1 MDGVNLI
8 KQAFS
13 TNAVKTSASNSKLMN
28 TNSSFTDF
36 MGKTSVQTTADTKNN
51 TAQTSGNGYEQY
63 KYTEKNIQAS
73 DKTPDQ
79 IKMDDVAQSVDDMK
93 DELISTVAEDLNV
106 SEDDL
111 LTAMENLGLVW
122 TDLLNQQNLAD
133 VAVELNISAEP
144 TELLLN
150 SDFQNA
156 LMDVN
161 QLVTDAAAEL
171 GMDADQFTDI
181 VAQMTQVEPEDAAM
195 FGNIIDNALGNVQQK
210 PEEDNAVN
218 FVSDAESDAVSEAEP
233 DQTSEPVKLTVDDTA
248 GYNQQETETSEEF
261 SNSDSNDD
269 RTGRESLG
277 AERNTGEVLVA
288 QDSGINVLADLDVD
302 TVNPEPEAYV
312 STDTAELINQVVDNI
327 KLNVSQETTSIEM
340 QLNPENL
347 GKVYVHLSSKEGTVN
362 AQFTATNEVVREA
375 LEAQVAALKENLNQ
389 AGVKVDAVEV
399 TVSSHEF
406 ERNLEQD
413 QSREEQEGEYQE
425 AAAKQRRR
433 NINMSSLDELEGL
446 MTEEESLV
454 AQMMRDNGNSVD
466 MTV

>member
-13 TNAVKTSASNSKLMN
+13 MNTAKTSGNTAKLGDN
-28 TNSSFTDF
+28 SFTDF
-36 MGKTSVQTTADTKNN
+36 MGKTSVQTKTDVKTDTDAAK
-51 TAQTSGNGYEQY
+51 TSGNEYSQY
-63 KYTEKNIQAS
+63 KYTDKNIQAS

-79 IKMDDVAQSVDDMK
+79 MKMDDVSKSTGDMK

-111 LTAMENLGLVW
+111 ITAMENLGMVW

-133 VAVELNISAEP
+133 VAIELNVSADS

-161 QLVTDAAAEL
+161 QILTDAAVKL
-171 GMDADQFTDI
+171 GMDVNEFTDI
-181 VAQMTQVEPEDAAM
+181 VAQMTLVEPDEAAALNELAGEALNSTVQTAEEAETADNGTVKADVVTKADAGQTKDNTYVVNENAVKSVDDDMDAAGSSQD
-195 FGNIIDNALGNVQQK
+195 FTG
-210 PEEDNAVN
+210 
-218 FVSDAESDAVSEAEP
+218 
-233 DQTSEPVKLTVDDTA
+233 
-248 GYNQQETETSEEF
+248 
-261 SNSDSNDD
+261 NSDSDGKQADTEGNN
-269 RTGRESLG
+269 GILF
-277 AERNTGEVLVA
+277 A
-288 QDSGINVLADLDVD
+288 QDTAANVMAELNADDVNAD
-302 TVNPEPEAYV
+302 YRPYM
-312 STDTAELINQVVDNI
+312 STDTTELINQIVDNI
-327 KLNVSQETTSIEM
+327 RLNVSQDTTSIEM

-347 GKVYVHLSSKEGTVN
+347 GRVYVHLSAKEGTVN
-362 AQFTATNEVVREA
+362 AQFTATNEVVKEA
-375 LEAQVAALKENLNQ
+375 LEAQIVTLKENLNQ
-389 AGVKVDAVEV
+389 AGVKVDAVEI
-399 TVSSHEF
+399 TVSSHGF

-433 NINMSSLDELEGL
+433 NINMSSLDELTGV

>member
-13 TNAVKTSASNSKLMN
+13 MNTVKTSGNTTKLGDN
-28 TNSSFTDF
+28 SFTDF
-36 MGKTSVQTTADTKNN
+36 MGKTSVQTKTDAKTDTDTAK
-51 TAQTSGNGYEQY
+51 TSGNEYSQY
-63 KYTEKNIQAS
+63 KYTDKNIQAS

-79 IKMDDVAQSVDDMK
+79 MKMDNVSKSTGDMK

-111 LTAMENLGLVW
+111 ITVMENLGMVW

-133 VAVELNISAEP
+133 VAIELNVSADS

-161 QLVTDAAAEL
+161 QILTDAAVKL
-171 GMDADQFTDI
+171 GMDVNEFTDI
-181 VAQMTQVEPEDAAM
+181 VAQMTLVEPDEAAALNKVAGEALNSTVQTTEEAETADNNAVKADVVTEADAGQTKDNAYVVNENAVKSVDDDMDAAGSSQD
-195 FGNIIDNALGNVQQK
+195 FTG
-210 PEEDNAVN
+210 
-218 FVSDAESDAVSEAEP
+218 
-233 DQTSEPVKLTVDDTA
+233 
-248 GYNQQETETSEEF
+248 
-261 SNSDSNDD
+261 NSDSDGKQAD
-269 RTGRESLG
+269 
-277 AERNTGEVLVA
+277 AEGNNGILFA
-288 QDSGINVLADLDVD
+288 QDTDANVMAELNADDVNAD
-302 TVNPEPEAYV
+302 YRPYM
-312 STDTAELINQVVDNI
+312 STDTTELINQIVDNI
-327 KLNVSQETTSIEM
+327 RLNVSQDTTSIEM

-347 GKVYVHLSSKEGTVN
+347 GRVYVHLSAKEGTVN
-362 AQFTATNEVVREA
+362 AQFTATNEVVKEA
-375 LEAQVAALKENLNQ
+375 LEAQIVTLKENLNQ
-389 AGVKVDAVEV
+389 AGVKVDAVEI
-399 TVSSHEF
+399 TVSSHGF

-433 NINMSSLDELEGL
+433 NINMSSMDELAGV

>member
-13 TNAVKTSASNSKLMN
+13 MNTAKTSGNTAKLGDN
-28 TNSSFTDF
+28 SFTDF
-36 MGKTSVQTTADTKNN
+36 MGKTSVQTKADVKTDTDAAK
-51 TAQTSGNGYEQY
+51 TSGNEYSQY
-63 KYTEKNIQAS
+63 KYTDKNIQAS

-79 IKMDDVAQSVDDMK
+79 MKMDDVSKSTGDMK

-111 LTAMENLGLVW
+111 ITAMENLGMVW

-133 VAVELNISAEP
+133 VAIELNVSVDS

-161 QLVTDAAAEL
+161 QILTDAAVKL
-171 GMDADQFTDI
+171 GMDVNEFTDI
-181 VAQMTQVEPEDAAM
+181 VAQMTLVEPDEAAALNELAGEALNSTVQTTEEAETADNGTVKADVVTKADAGQTKDNAYVVNENAVKSVDDDMDAAGSSQD
-195 FGNIIDNALGNVQQK
+195 FTG
-210 PEEDNAVN
+210 
-218 FVSDAESDAVSEAEP
+218 
-233 DQTSEPVKLTVDDTA
+233 
-248 GYNQQETETSEEF
+248 
-261 SNSDSNDD
+261 NSDSDGKQAD
-269 RTGRESLG
+269 
-277 AERNTGEVLVA
+277 AEGNNGILFA
-288 QDSGINVLADLDVD
+288 QDTAANVMAELNADDVNAD
-302 TVNPEPEAYV
+302 YRPYM
-312 STDTAELINQVVDNI
+312 STDTTELINQIVDNI
-327 KLNVSQETTSIEM
+327 RLNVSQDTTSIEM

-347 GKVYVHLSSKEGTVN
+347 GRVYVHLSAKEGTVN
-362 AQFTATNEVVREA
+362 AQFTATNEVVKEA
-375 LEAQVAALKENLNQ
+375 LEAQIVTLKENLNQ
-389 AGVKVDAVEV
+389 AGVKVDAVEI

-406 ERNLEQD
+406 ERNLEQG

-433 NINMSSLDELEGL
+433 NINMSSMDELAGV

>member
-13 TNAVKTSASNSKLMN
+13 MNTAKTSGNTAKLGDN
-28 TNSSFTDF
+28 SFTDF
-36 MGKTSVQTTADTKNN
+36 MGKTSVQTKADVKTDTDAAK
-51 TAQTSGNGYEQY
+51 TSGNEYSQY
-63 KYTEKNIQAS
+63 KYTDKNIQAS

-79 IKMDDVAQSVDDMK
+79 MKMDDVSKSTGDMK

-111 LTAMENLGLVW
+111 ITAMENLGMVW

-133 VAVELNISAEP
+133 VAIELNVSADS

-161 QLVTDAAAEL
+161 QILTDAAVKL
-171 GMDADQFTDI
+171 GMDVNEFTDI
-181 VAQMTQVEPEDAAM
+181 VAQMTLVEPDEAVTLNELAGEALNSTVQTTEEAETADNGTVKADVVTKADAGQTKDNDYVVNENAVKSVDDDMDAAGSSQD
-195 FGNIIDNALGNVQQK
+195 FTG
-210 PEEDNAVN
+210 
-218 FVSDAESDAVSEAEP
+218 
-233 DQTSEPVKLTVDDTA
+233 
-248 GYNQQETETSEEF
+248 
-261 SNSDSNDD
+261 NSDSDGKQAD
-269 RTGRESLG
+269 
-277 AERNTGEVLVA
+277 AEGNNGILFA
-288 QDSGINVLADLDVD
+288 QDTDANVMAELNADDVNAD
-302 TVNPEPEAYV
+302 YRPYM
-312 STDTAELINQVVDNI
+312 STDTTELINQIVDNI
-327 KLNVSQETTSIEM
+327 RLNVSQDTTSIEM

-347 GKVYVHLSSKEGTVN
+347 GRVYVHLSAKEGTVN
-362 AQFTATNEVVREA
+362 AQFTATNEVVKEA
-375 LEAQVAALKENLNQ
+375 LEAQIITLKENLNQ
-389 AGVKVDAVEV
+389 AGVKVDAVEI

-433 NINMSSLDELEGL
+433 NINMSSMDELAGV

>member
-13 TNAVKTSASNSKLMN
+13 MNTAKTSGNTAKLGDN
-28 TNSSFTDF
+28 SFTDF
-36 MGKTSVQTTADTKNN
+36 MGKTSVQTKTDTKTDTD
-51 TAQTSGNGYEQY
+51 TAKTSGNEYSQY
-63 KYTEKNIQAS
+63 KYTDKNIQAS

-79 IKMDDVAQSVDDMK
+79 MKMDDVSKSADDMK

-111 LTAMENLGLVW
+111 ITAMENLGMVW

-133 VAVELNISAEP
+133 VAIELNVSADS

-161 QLVTDAAAEL
+161 QILTDAAVNL
-171 GMDADQFTDI
+171 GMDVNEFTDI
-181 VAQMTQVEPEDAAM
+181 VAQMTLVEPDEAAALNEVAGKALNSTVQTAEEAETADNGTVKADVVTKADAGQTKDNTYVVNENAVKSVDDDMDAAGSSQD
-195 FGNIIDNALGNVQQK
+195 FTG
-210 PEEDNAVN
+210 
-218 FVSDAESDAVSEAEP
+218 
-233 DQTSEPVKLTVDDTA
+233 
-248 GYNQQETETSEEF
+248 
-261 SNSDSNDD
+261 NSDSDGKQADTEGNN
-269 RTGRESLG
+269 GILF
-277 AERNTGEVLVA
+277 A
-288 QDSGINVLADLDVD
+288 QDTAANVMAELNADDVNAD
-302 TVNPEPEAYV
+302 YRSYM
-312 STDTAELINQVVDNI
+312 STDTTELINQIVDNI
-327 KLNVSQETTSIEM
+327 RLNVSQDTTSIEM

-347 GKVYVHLSSKEGTVN
+347 GRVYVHLSAKEGTVN
-362 AQFTATNEVVREA
+362 AQFTATNEVVKEA
-375 LEAQVAALKENLNQ
+375 LEAQIVTLKENLNQ
-389 AGVKVDAVEV
+389 AGVKVDAVEI

-433 NINMSSLDELEGL
+433 NINMSSLDELTGV

>member
-13 TNAVKTSASNSKLMN
+13 MNTVKTSGNTTKLGDN
-28 TNSSFTDF
+28 SFTDF
-36 MGKTSVQTTADTKNN
+36 MGKTSVQTKTDAKTDTDTAK
-51 TAQTSGNGYEQY
+51 TSGNEYSQY
-63 KYTEKNIQAS
+63 KYTDKNIQAS

-79 IKMDDVAQSVDDMK
+79 MKMDNVSKSTGDMK

-111 LTAMENLGLVW
+111 ITVMENLGMVW

-133 VAVELNISAEP
+133 VAIELNVSADS

-161 QLVTDAAAEL
+161 QILTDAAVNL
-171 GMDADQFTDI
+171 GMDVNEFTDI
-181 VAQMTQVEPEDAAM
+181 VAQMTLVEPDEAAALNKVAGEALNSTVQTTEEAETADNNAVKADVVTKADAGQTKDNAYVVNENAVKSVDDDMDAAGSSQD
-195 FGNIIDNALGNVQQK
+195 FTG
-210 PEEDNAVN
+210 
-218 FVSDAESDAVSEAEP
+218 
-233 DQTSEPVKLTVDDTA
+233 
-248 GYNQQETETSEEF
+248 
-261 SNSDSNDD
+261 NSDSDGKQAD
-269 RTGRESLG
+269 
-277 AERNTGEVLVA
+277 AEGNNGILFA
-288 QDSGINVLADLDVD
+288 QDTDANVMAELNADDVNAD
-302 TVNPEPEAYV
+302 YRPYM
-312 STDTAELINQVVDNI
+312 STDTTELINQIVDNI
-327 KLNVSQETTSIEM
+327 RLNVSQDTTSIEM

-347 GKVYVHLSSKEGTVN
+347 GRVYVHLSAKEGTVN
-362 AQFTATNEVVREA
+362 AQFTATNEVVKEA
-375 LEAQVAALKENLNQ
+375 LEAQIVTLKENLNQ
-389 AGVKVDAVEV
+389 AGVKVDAVEI
-399 TVSSHEF
+399 TVSSHGF

-433 NINMSSLDELEGL
+433 NINMSSMDELAGV

>member
-13 TNAVKTSASNSKLMN
+13 MNAAKTSGNTAKLGDN
-28 TNSSFTDF
+28 SFTDF
-36 MGKTSVQTTADTKNN
+36 MGKTSVQTKADVKTDTDTAK
-51 TAQTSGNGYEQY
+51 TSGNEYSQY
-63 KYTEKNIQAS
+63 KYTDKNIQAS

-79 IKMDDVAQSVDDMK
+79 MKMDDVSKSTGDMK

-111 LTAMENLGLVW
+111 ITAMENLGMVW

-133 VAVELNISAEP
+133 VAIELNVSADS

-161 QLVTDAAAEL
+161 QILTDAAVKL
-171 GMDADQFTDI
+171 GMDVNEFTDI
-181 VAQMTQVEPEDAAM
+181 VAQMTLVEPDEAAALNELAGEALNSTVQTTEEAETADNGTVKADVVTKADAGQTKDNAYVVNENAVKSVDDDMDAAGSSQD
-195 FGNIIDNALGNVQQK
+195 FTG
-210 PEEDNAVN
+210 
-218 FVSDAESDAVSEAEP
+218 
-233 DQTSEPVKLTVDDTA
+233 
-248 GYNQQETETSEEF
+248 
-261 SNSDSNDD
+261 NSDSDGKQADTEGNN
-269 RTGRESLG
+269 GILF
-277 AERNTGEVLVA
+277 A
-288 QDSGINVLADLDVD
+288 QDTAANVMAELNADDVNAD
-302 TVNPEPEAYV
+302 YRPYM
-312 STDTAELINQVVDNI
+312 STDTTELINQIVDNI
-327 KLNVSQETTSIEM
+327 RLNVSQDTTSIEM

-347 GKVYVHLSSKEGTVN
+347 GRVYVHLSAKEGTVN
-362 AQFTATNEVVREA
+362 AQFTATNEVVKEA
-375 LEAQVAALKENLNQ
+375 LEAQIVTLKENLNQ
-389 AGVKVDAVEV
+389 AGVKVDAVEI

-433 NINMSSLDELEGL
+433 NINMSSLDELTGV

>member
-13 TNAVKTSASNSKLMN
+13 MNTAKTSGNTAKLGGN
-28 TNSSFTDF
+28 SFTDF
-36 MGKTSVQTTADTKNN
+36 MGKTSVQTKTDVKTDTDAAK
-51 TAQTSGNGYEQY
+51 TSGNKYSQY
-63 KYTEKNIQAS
+63 KYTDKNIQAS

-79 IKMDDVAQSVDDMK
+79 MKMDDVSKSTGDMK

-111 LTAMENLGLVW
+111 ITAMENLGMVW

-133 VAVELNISAEP
+133 VAIELNVSADS

-161 QLVTDAAAEL
+161 QILTDAAVNL
-171 GMDADQFTDI
+171 GMDVNEFTDI
-181 VAQMTQVEPEDAAM
+181 VAQMTLVEPDEAAALNEVAGEALNSTVQTTEEAETADNGTVKADVVTKADAGQTKDNAYVVNENAVKSVDDDMDAAGSSQD
-195 FGNIIDNALGNVQQK
+195 FIG
-210 PEEDNAVN
+210 
-218 FVSDAESDAVSEAEP
+218 
-233 DQTSEPVKLTVDDTA
+233 
-248 GYNQQETETSEEF
+248 
-261 SNSDSNDD
+261 NSDSDGKQADAEGNNGILFTQDTDANVMAELNADD
-269 RTGRESLG
+269 V
-277 AERNTGEVLVA
+277 N
-288 QDSGINVLADLDVD
+288 ADYR
-302 TVNPEPEAYV
+302 PYM
-312 STDTAELINQVVDNI
+312 STDTTELINQIVDNI
-327 KLNVSQETTSIEM
+327 RLNVSQDTTSIEM

-347 GKVYVHLSSKEGTVN
+347 GRVYVHLSAKEGTVN
-362 AQFTATNEVVREA
+362 AQFTATNEVVKEA
-375 LEAQVAALKENLNQ
+375 LEAQIVTLKENLNQ
-389 AGVKVDAVEV
+389 AGVKVDAVEI

-433 NINMSSLDELEGL
+433 NINMSSMDELAGV

>member
-13 TNAVKTSASNSKLMN
+13 MNTAKTSGNTAKLGGN
-28 TNSSFTDF
+28 SFTDF
-36 MGKTSVQTTADTKNN
+36 MGKTSVQTKTDAKTDTDTAK
-51 TAQTSGNGYEQY
+51 TSGNEYSQY
-63 KYTEKNIQAS
+63 KYTDKNIQAS

-79 IKMDDVAQSVDDMK
+79 MKMDDVSKSTGDMK

-111 LTAMENLGLVW
+111 ITAMENLGMVW

-133 VAVELNISAEP
+133 VAIELNVSADS

-161 QLVTDAAAEL
+161 QILTDAAVKL
-171 GMDADQFTDI
+171 GMDVNEFTDI
-181 VAQMTQVEPEDAAM
+181 VAQMTLVEPDEAAALNEVAGEALNSTVQTAEEAETADNNAVKADVVTKADAGQTKDNAYVVNENAVKSVDDDMDAAGSSQD
-195 FGNIIDNALGNVQQK
+195 FTG
-210 PEEDNAVN
+210 
-218 FVSDAESDAVSEAEP
+218 
-233 DQTSEPVKLTVDDTA
+233 
-248 GYNQQETETSEEF
+248 
-261 SNSDSNDD
+261 NSDSDGKQAD
-269 RTGRESLG
+269 
-277 AERNTGEVLVA
+277 AEGNNGILFA
-288 QDSGINVLADLDVD
+288 QDTAANVMAELNADDVNAD
-302 TVNPEPEAYV
+302 YRPYM
-312 STDTAELINQVVDNI
+312 STDTTELINQIVDNI
-327 KLNVSQETTSIEM
+327 RLNVSQDTTSIEM

-347 GKVYVHLSSKEGTVN
+347 GRVYVHLSAKEGTVN
-362 AQFTATNEVVREA
+362 AQFTATNEVVKEA
-375 LEAQVAALKENLNQ
+375 LEAQIVTLKENLNQ
-389 AGVKVDAVEV
+389 AGVKVDAVEI

-433 NINMSSLDELEGL
+433 NINMSSMDELAGV

>member
-13 TNAVKTSASNSKLMN
+13 MNTVKTSGNTAKLGDN
-28 TNSSFTDF
+28 SFTDF
-36 MGKTSVQTTADTKNN
+36 MGKTSVQTKTDAKTDTDTAK
-51 TAQTSGNGYEQY
+51 TSGNEYSQY
-63 KYTEKNIQAS
+63 KYTDKNIQAS

-79 IKMDDVAQSVDDMK
+79 MKMDDVSKSTGDMK

-111 LTAMENLGLVW
+111 ITAMENLGMVW

-133 VAVELNISAEP
+133 VAIELNVSADS

-161 QLVTDAAAEL
+161 QILTDAAVKL
-171 GMDADQFTDI
+171 GMDVNEFTDI
-181 VAQMTQVEPEDAAM
+181 VAQMTLVEPDEAAALNEVAGEALNSTVQTAEEAETADNGTVKADVVTKADAGQTKDNTYVVNENAVKSVDDDMDAAGSSQD
-195 FGNIIDNALGNVQQK
+195 FTG
-210 PEEDNAVN
+210 
-218 FVSDAESDAVSEAEP
+218 
-233 DQTSEPVKLTVDDTA
+233 
-248 GYNQQETETSEEF
+248 
-261 SNSDSNDD
+261 NSDSDGKQADTEGNN
-269 RTGRESLG
+269 GILF
-277 AERNTGEVLVA
+277 A
-288 QDSGINVLADLDVD
+288 QDTAANVMAELNADDVNAD
-302 TVNPEPEAYV
+302 FRPYM
-312 STDTAELINQVVDNI
+312 STDTTELINQIVDNI
-327 KLNVSQETTSIEM
+327 RLNVSQDTTSIEM

-347 GKVYVHLSSKEGTVN
+347 GRVYVHLSAKEGTVN
-362 AQFTATNEVVREA
+362 AQLTATNEVVKEA
-375 LEAQVAALKENLNQ
+375 LEAQIVTLKENLNQ
-389 AGVKVDAVEV
+389 AGVKVDAVEI
-399 TVSSHEF
+399 TVSSHGF

-433 NINMSSLDELEGL
+433 NINMSSMDELAGV

>member
-13 TNAVKTSASNSKLMN
+13 MNTAKTSGNTAKLGDN
-28 TNSSFTDF
+28 SFTDF
-36 MGKTSVQTTADTKNN
+36 MGKTSVQTKTDVNTYTDTAK
-51 TAQTSGNGYEQY
+51 TSGNEYSQY
-63 KYTEKNIQAS
+63 KYTDKNIQAS

-79 IKMDDVAQSVDDMK
+79 MKMDDVSKSTGDMK

-106 SEDDL
+106 SEEDL
-111 LTAMENLGLVW
+111 IAAMENLGMVW

-133 VAVELNISAEP
+133 VAIELNVSADS

-161 QLVTDAAAEL
+161 QILTDAAVNL
-171 GMDADQFTDI
+171 GMDVNEFTDI
-181 VAQMTQVEPEDAAM
+181 VAQMTLVEPDEAAALNEVAGEALNSTVQTTEEAETADNNAAVKADVVAEADAGQTKDNAYVVNENAVKSVDDDMDAAGSLQD
-195 FGNIIDNALGNVQQK
+195 F
-210 PEEDNAVN
+210 
-218 FVSDAESDAVSEAEP
+218 
-233 DQTSEPVKLTVDDTA
+233 TR
-248 GYNQQETETSEEF
+248 
-261 SNSDSNDD
+261 NSDSDGKQADTEGNN
-269 RTGRESLG
+269 GILF
-277 AERNTGEVLVA
+277 A
-288 QDSGINVLADLDVD
+288 QDTDANVMAELNADDVNAD
-302 TVNPEPEAYV
+302 YRPYT
-312 STDTAELINQVVDNI
+312 STDTTELINQIVDNI
-327 KLNVSQETTSIEM
+327 RLNVSQDTTSIEM

-347 GKVYVHLSSKEGTVN
+347 GRVYVHLSAKEGTVN
-362 AQFTATNEVVREA
+362 AQFTATNEVVKEA
-375 LEAQVAALKENLNQ
+375 LEAQIVTLKENLNQ
-389 AGVKVDAVEV
+389 AGVKVDAVEI
-399 TVSSHEF
+399 TVSSHGF

-413 QSREEQEGEYQE
+413 QSREEQDGEYQE

-433 NINMSSLDELEGL
+433 NINMSSMDELAGV

>member
-13 TNAVKTSASNSKLMN
+13 MNTAKTSGNTAKLGDN
-28 TNSSFTDF
+28 SFTDF
-36 MGKTSVQTTADTKNN
+36 MGKTSVQTKTDAKTDTDAAK
-51 TAQTSGNGYEQY
+51 TSGNEYSQY
-63 KYTEKNIQAS
+63 KYTDKNIQAS

-79 IKMDDVAQSVDDMK
+79 MKMDDVSKSTGDMK

-106 SEDDL
+106 SEEDL
-111 LTAMENLGLVW
+111 ITAMENLGMVW

-133 VAVELNISAEP
+133 VAIELNVSADS

-161 QLVTDAAAEL
+161 QILTDAAVKL
-171 GMDADQFTDI
+171 GMDVNEFTDI
-181 VAQMTQVEPEDAAM
+181 VAQMTLVEPDEAAALNEVAGEALNSTVQTPEEAETADNGTVKADVVTKADAGQTKDNAYAVNENAIKSVDDDMDAAGSSQD
-195 FGNIIDNALGNVQQK
+195 FTGS
-210 PEEDNAVN
+210 
-218 FVSDAESDAVSEAEP
+218 SDRDGEQTDTESNNGI
-233 DQTSEPVKLTVDDTA
+233 L
-248 GYNQQETETSEEF
+248 F
-261 SNSDSNDD
+261 
-269 RTGRESLG
+269 
-277 AERNTGEVLVA
+277 A
-288 QDSGINVLADLDVD
+288 QDTDANVMAELNADDVNAD
-302 TVNPEPEAYV
+302 YRPYM
-312 STDTAELINQVVDNI
+312 STDTTELINQIVDNI
-327 KLNVSQETTSIEM
+327 RLNVSQDTTSIEM

-347 GKVYVHLSSKEGTVN
+347 GRVYVHLSAKEGTVN
-362 AQFTATNEVVREA
+362 AQFTATNEVVKEA
-375 LEAQVAALKENLNQ
+375 LEAQIVTLKENLNQ
-389 AGVKVDAVEV
+389 AGVKVDAVEI
-399 TVSSHEF
+399 TVSSHGF

-433 NINMSSLDELEGL
+433 NINMSSMDELAGV

>member
-13 TNAVKTSASNSKLMN
+13 MNTAKTSGNTAKLGDN
-28 TNSSFTDF
+28 SFTDF
-36 MGKTSVQTTADTKNN
+36 MGKTSVQTKTDAKTDTDAAK
-51 TAQTSGNGYEQY
+51 TSGNEYSQY
-63 KYTEKNIQAS
+63 KYTDKNIQAS

-79 IKMDDVAQSVDDMK
+79 MKMDDVSKSTGDMK

-111 LTAMENLGLVW
+111 ITAMENLGMVW

-133 VAVELNISAEP
+133 VAIELNVSVDS

-161 QLVTDAAAEL
+161 QILTDAAVKL
-171 GMDADQFTDI
+171 GMDVNEFTDI
-181 VAQMTQVEPEDAAM
+181 VAQMTLVEPDEAAALNKVAGEALNSTVQTTEEAGTADNGTVKADVVTKADAGQTKDNAYVVNENAVKSVDDDMDAAGSSQD
-195 FGNIIDNALGNVQQK
+195 FTG
-210 PEEDNAVN
+210 
-218 FVSDAESDAVSEAEP
+218 
-233 DQTSEPVKLTVDDTA
+233 
-248 GYNQQETETSEEF
+248 
-261 SNSDSNDD
+261 NSDSDGKQAD
-269 RTGRESLG
+269 
-277 AERNTGEVLVA
+277 AEGNNGILFA
-288 QDSGINVLADLDVD
+288 QDTAANVMAELNADDVNAD
-302 TVNPEPEAYV
+302 YRPYM
-312 STDTAELINQVVDNI
+312 STDTTELINQIVDNI
-327 KLNVSQETTSIEM
+327 RLNVSQDTTSIEM

-347 GKVYVHLSSKEGTVN
+347 GRVYVHLSAKEGTVN
-362 AQFTATNEVVREA
+362 AQFTATNEVVKEA
-375 LEAQVAALKENLNQ
+375 LEAQIVTLKENLNQ
-389 AGVKVDAVEV
+389 AGVKVDAVEI

-433 NINMSSLDELEGL
+433 NINMSSMDELAGV

>member
-13 TNAVKTSASNSKLMN
+13 MNTAKTSGNTAKLGDN
-28 TNSSFTDF
+28 SFTDF
-36 MGKTSVQTTADTKNN
+36 MGKTSVQTKTDAKTDTDAAK
-51 TAQTSGNGYEQY
+51 TSGNEYSQY
-63 KYTEKNIQAS
+63 KYTDKNIQAS

-79 IKMDDVAQSVDDMK
+79 MKMDDVSKSTGDMK

-111 LTAMENLGLVW
+111 ITAMENLGMVW

-133 VAVELNISAEP
+133 VAIELNVSADS

-161 QLVTDAAAEL
+161 QILTDAAVKL
-171 GMDADQFTDI
+171 GMDVNEFTDI
-181 VAQMTQVEPEDAAM
+181 VAQMTLVEPDEAAALNELAGEALNSTVQTAEEAETADNGTVKADVVTKADAGQTKDNTYVVNENAVKSVDDDMDAAGSSQD
-195 FGNIIDNALGNVQQK
+195 FTG
-210 PEEDNAVN
+210 
-218 FVSDAESDAVSEAEP
+218 
-233 DQTSEPVKLTVDDTA
+233 
-248 GYNQQETETSEEF
+248 
-261 SNSDSNDD
+261 NSDSDGKQADTEGNN
-269 RTGRESLG
+269 GILF
-277 AERNTGEVLVA
+277 A
-288 QDSGINVLADLDVD
+288 QDTAANVMAELNADDVNAD
-302 TVNPEPEAYV
+302 YRPYM
-312 STDTAELINQVVDNI
+312 STDTTELINQIVDNI
-327 KLNVSQETTSIEM
+327 RLNVSQDTTSIEM

-347 GKVYVHLSSKEGTVN
+347 GRVYVHLSAKEGTVN
-362 AQFTATNEVVREA
+362 AQFTATNEVVKEA
-375 LEAQVAALKENLNQ
+375 LEAQIITLKENLNQ
-389 AGVKVDAVEV
+389 AGVKVDAVEI
-399 TVSSHEF
+399 TVSSHGF

-433 NINMSSLDELEGL
+433 NINMSSLDELTGV

>member
-1 MDGVNLI
+1 MNT
-8 KQAFS
+8 A
-13 TNAVKTSASNSKLMN
+13 KTSGN
-28 TNSSFTDF
+28 TAKPGDNSFTDF
-36 MGKTSVQTTADTKNN
+36 MGKTSVQTKTDVKTDTDAAK
-51 TAQTSGNGYEQY
+51 TSGNEYSQY
-63 KYTEKNIQAS
+63 KYTDKNIQAS

-79 IKMDDVAQSVDDMK
+79 MKMDDVSKSTGDMK

-111 LTAMENLGLVW
+111 ITAMENLGMVW

-133 VAVELNISAEP
+133 VAIELNVSADS

-150 SDFQNA
+150 SDFQNV

-161 QLVTDAAAEL
+161 QILTDAAVNL
-171 GMDADQFTDI
+171 GMDVNEFTDI
-181 VAQMTQVEPEDAAM
+181 VAQMTLVEPDEAAALNEVAGEALNSTVQTTEEVETADNGTVKADVVTKTDAGQTKDNAYVVNENAVKSVDDDMDAAGSSQD
-195 FGNIIDNALGNVQQK
+195 FTG
-210 PEEDNAVN
+210 
-218 FVSDAESDAVSEAEP
+218 
-233 DQTSEPVKLTVDDTA
+233 
-248 GYNQQETETSEEF
+248 
-261 SNSDSNDD
+261 NSDSDGKQADTEGNN
-269 RTGRESLG
+269 GILF
-277 AERNTGEVLVA
+277 A
-288 QDSGINVLADLDVD
+288 QDTDANVMAELNADDVNAD
-302 TVNPEPEAYV
+302 YRPYM
-312 STDTAELINQVVDNI
+312 STDTTELINQIVDNI
-327 KLNVSQETTSIEM
+327 RLNVSQDTTSIEM

-347 GKVYVHLSSKEGTVN
+347 GRVYVHLSAKEGTVN
-362 AQFTATNEVVREA
+362 AQFTATNEVVKEA
-375 LEAQVAALKENLNQ
+375 LEAQIVTLKENLNQ
-389 AGVKVDAVEV
+389 AGVKVDAVEI

-433 NINMSSLDELEGL
+433 NINMSSMDELAGV

>member
-13 TNAVKTSASNSKLMN
+13 MNTAKTSGNTAKLGDN
-28 TNSSFTDF
+28 SFTDF
-36 MGKTSVQTTADTKNN
+36 MGKTSVQTKTDVNTYTDTAK
-51 TAQTSGNGYEQY
+51 TSGNEYSQY
-63 KYTEKNIQAS
+63 KYTDKNIQAS

-79 IKMDDVAQSVDDMK
+79 MKMDDVSQSTGDMK

-106 SEDDL
+106 SEEDL
-111 LTAMENLGLVW
+111 IAAMENLGMVW

-133 VAVELNISAEP
+133 VAIELNVSVGS

-161 QLVTDAAAEL
+161 QILTDAAVKL
-171 GMDADQFTDI
+171 GMDVNEFTDI
-181 VAQMTQVEPEDAAM
+181 VAQMTLVEPDEAAALNELAGEALNSTVQTTEEAETADNNAAVKADVVTEADAGQTKDNAYVVNENAVKSVDDDMDAAGSSQD
-195 FGNIIDNALGNVQQK
+195 FTG
-210 PEEDNAVN
+210 
-218 FVSDAESDAVSEAEP
+218 
-233 DQTSEPVKLTVDDTA
+233 
-248 GYNQQETETSEEF
+248 
-261 SNSDSNDD
+261 NSDSDGKQTDTEGNN
-269 RTGRESLG
+269 GILF
-277 AERNTGEVLVA
+277 A
-288 QDSGINVLADLDVD
+288 QDTDANVMAELNADDVNAD
-302 TVNPEPEAYV
+302 YRPYM
-312 STDTAELINQVVDNI
+312 STDTTELINQIVDNI
-327 KLNVSQETTSIEM
+327 RLNVSQDTTSIEM

-347 GKVYVHLSSKEGTVN
+347 GRVYVHLSAKEGTVN
-362 AQFTATNEVVREA
+362 AQFTATNEVVKEA
-375 LEAQVAALKENLNQ
+375 LEAQIVTLKENLNQ
-389 AGVKVDAVEV
+389 AGVKVDAVEI
-399 TVSSHEF
+399 TVSSHGF

-433 NINMSSLDELEGL
+433 NINMSSMDELAGV

>member
-13 TNAVKTSASNSKLMN
+13 MNTAKTSGNTAKLGDN
-28 TNSSFTDF
+28 SFTDF
-36 MGKTSVQTTADTKNN
+36 MGKTSVQTKTDVKTDTDTAK
-51 TAQTSGNGYEQY
+51 TSGNEYSQY
-63 KYTEKNIQAS
+63 KYTDKSIQAS

-79 IKMDDVAQSVDDMK
+79 MKMDDVSKSTGDMK
-93 DELISTVAEDLNV
+93 DELISAVAEDLNV
-106 SEDDL
+106 SEEDL
-111 LTAMENLGLVW
+111 IEAMENLGMVW

-133 VAVELNISAEP
+133 VAIELNVSADS

-161 QLVTDAAAEL
+161 QILTDAAVNL
-171 GMDADQFTDI
+171 GMDVNEFTDI
-181 VAQMTQVEPEDAAM
+181 VAQMTLVEPDEAAALNEVAGEALNSTVQTTEEAETAGNNVVKADVVTEADAGQTKDNAYVVNENTVKSVDDDMDAAGSSQD
-195 FGNIIDNALGNVQQK
+195 F
-210 PEEDNAVN
+210 
-218 FVSDAESDAVSEAEP
+218 
-233 DQTSEPVKLTVDDTA
+233 TR
-248 GYNQQETETSEEF
+248 
-261 SNSDSNDD
+261 NSDSDGKQADTEGNN
-269 RTGRESLG
+269 GILF
-277 AERNTGEVLVA
+277 A
-288 QDSGINVLADLDVD
+288 QDTDANVMAELNADDVNAD
-302 TVNPEPEAYV
+302 YRPYI
-312 STDTAELINQVVDNI
+312 STDTTELINQIVDNI
-327 KLNVSQETTSIEM
+327 RLNVSQDTTSIEM

-347 GKVYVHLSSKEGTVN
+347 GRVYAHLSSKEGTVN
-362 AQFTATNEVVREA
+362 AQFTATNEVVKEA
-375 LEAQVAALKENLNQ
+375 LEAQIITLKENLNQ
-389 AGVKVDAVEV
+389 AGVKVDAVEI
-399 TVSSHEF
+399 TVSSHGF

-433 NINMSSLDELEGL
+433 NINMSSMDELAGV

>member
-13 TNAVKTSASNSKLMN
+13 MNTAKTSGNTAKLGDN
-28 TNSSFTDF
+28 SFTDF
-36 MGKTSVQTTADTKNN
+36 MGKTSVQTKADVKTDTDAAK
-51 TAQTSGNGYEQY
+51 TSGNEYSQY
-63 KYTEKNIQAS
+63 KYTDKNIQAS

-79 IKMDDVAQSVDDMK
+79 MKMDDVSKSTGDMK

-111 LTAMENLGLVW
+111 ITAMENLGMVW

-133 VAVELNISAEP
+133 VAIELNVSADS

-161 QLVTDAAAEL
+161 QILTDAAVKL
-171 GMDADQFTDI
+171 GMDVNEFTDI
-181 VAQMTQVEPEDAAM
+181 VAQMTLVEPDEAVTLNELAGEALNSTVQTTEEAETADNGTVKADVVTKADAGQTKDKAYVV
-195 FGNIIDNALGNVQQK
+195 N
-210 PEEDNAVN
+210 ENAVN
-218 FVSDAESDAVSEAEP
+218 SADDDMDA
-233 DQTSEPVKLTVDDTA
+233 A
-248 GYNQQETETSEEF
+248 GSSQDFTG
-261 SNSDSNDD
+261 NSDSDGKQAD
-269 RTGRESLG
+269 
-277 AERNTGEVLVA
+277 AEGNNGILFA
-288 QDSGINVLADLDVD
+288 QDTAANVMAELNADDVNAD
-302 TVNPEPEAYV
+302 YRPYM
-312 STDTAELINQVVDNI
+312 STDTTELINQIVDNI
-327 KLNVSQETTSIEM
+327 RLNVSQDTTSIEM

-347 GKVYVHLSSKEGTVN
+347 GRVYVHLSAKEGTVN
-362 AQFTATNEVVREA
+362 AQFTATNEVVKEA
-375 LEAQVAALKENLNQ
+375 LEAQIVTLKENLNQ
-389 AGVKVDAVEV
+389 AGVKVDAVEI

-433 NINMSSLDELEGL
+433 NINMSSMDELAGV

>member
-13 TNAVKTSASNSKLMN
+13 MNTAKTSGNTAKLGGN
-28 TNSSFTDF
+28 SFTDF
-36 MGKTSVQTTADTKNN
+36 MGKTSVQTKTDAKTDTDTAK
-51 TAQTSGNGYEQY
+51 TSGNEYSQY
-63 KYTEKNIQAS
+63 KYTDKNIQAS

-79 IKMDDVAQSVDDMK
+79 MKMDDVSKSTGDMK

-111 LTAMENLGLVW
+111 ITAMENLGMVW

-133 VAVELNISAEP
+133 VAIELNVSADS

-161 QLVTDAAAEL
+161 QILTDAAVKL
-171 GMDADQFTDI
+171 GMDVNEFTDI
-181 VAQMTQVEPEDAAM
+181 VAQMTLVEPDEAVTLNELAGEALNSTVQTTEEAETADNGTVKADVVTKADAGQTKDNDYVVNENAVKSVDDDMDAAGSSQD
-195 FGNIIDNALGNVQQK
+195 FTG
-210 PEEDNAVN
+210 
-218 FVSDAESDAVSEAEP
+218 
-233 DQTSEPVKLTVDDTA
+233 
-248 GYNQQETETSEEF
+248 
-261 SNSDSNDD
+261 NSDSDGKQAD
-269 RTGRESLG
+269 
-277 AERNTGEVLVA
+277 AEGNNGILFA
-288 QDSGINVLADLDVD
+288 QDTDANVMAELNADDVNAD
-302 TVNPEPEAYV
+302 YRPYM
-312 STDTAELINQVVDNI
+312 STDTTELINQIVDNI
-327 KLNVSQETTSIEM
+327 RLNVSQDTTSIEM

-347 GKVYVHLSSKEGTVN
+347 GRVYVHLSAKEGTVN
-362 AQFTATNEVVREA
+362 AQFTATNEVVKEA
-375 LEAQVAALKENLNQ
+375 LEAQIVTLKENLNQ
-389 AGVKVDAVEV
+389 AGVKVDAVEI

-433 NINMSSLDELEGL
+433 NINMSSMDELAGV

>member
-1 MDGVNLI
+1 MDGVNFI

-13 TNAVKTSASNSKLMN
+13 MNTAKTSGNTAKLGDN
-28 TNSSFTDF
+28 SFTDF
-36 MGKTSVQTTADTKNN
+36 MGKTSVQTKADVKTDTDAAK
-51 TAQTSGNGYEQY
+51 TSGNEYSQY
-63 KYTEKNIQAS
+63 KYTDKNIQAS

-79 IKMDDVAQSVDDMK
+79 MKMDDVSKSTGDMK

-111 LTAMENLGLVW
+111 ITAMENLGMVW

-133 VAVELNISAEP
+133 VAIELNVSADS

-161 QLVTDAAAEL
+161 QILTDAAVNL
-171 GMDADQFTDI
+171 GMDVNEFTDL
-181 VAQMTQVEPEDAAM
+181 VAQMTLVEPDEAAALNDVTGEALNSTVQTTEEVETADNGTVKADVVTEADAGQTNDNAYVVNENAVKSVDDDMDAAGSSQD
-195 FGNIIDNALGNVQQK
+195 FTGNGDSDGKQADTEGN
-210 PEEDNAVN
+210 NGIL
-218 FVSDAESDAVSEAEP
+218 F
-233 DQTSEPVKLTVDDTA
+233 
-248 GYNQQETETSEEF
+248 
-261 SNSDSNDD
+261 
-269 RTGRESLG
+269 
-277 AERNTGEVLVA
+277 A
-288 QDSGINVLADLDVD
+288 QDTDANVMAELNADDVNAD
-302 TVNPEPEAYV
+302 YRPYM
-312 STDTAELINQVVDNI
+312 STDTTELINQIVDNI
-327 KLNVSQETTSIEM
+327 RLNVSQDTTSIEM

-347 GKVYVHLSSKEGTVN
+347 GRVYVHLSAKEGTVN
-362 AQFTATNEVVREA
+362 AQFTATNEVVKEA
-375 LEAQVAALKENLNQ
+375 LEAQIVTLKENLNQ
-389 AGVKVDAVEV
+389 AGVKVDAVEI
-399 TVSSHEF
+399 TVSSHGF

-433 NINMSSLDELEGL
+433 NINMSSIDELAGV

>member
-8 KQAFS
+8 RQAFS
-13 TNAVKTSASNSKLMN
+13 VNTVKTSGNTTKLGDN
-28 TNSSFTDF
+28 SFTDF
-36 MGKTSVQTTADTKNN
+36 MGKTSVQTKTDAKTNANSTK
-51 TAQTSGNGYEQY
+51 TSGNEYNQY
-63 KYTEKNIQAS
+63 KYTDKNIQAS

-79 IKMDDVAQSVDDMK
+79 MKMDDVSKSADDMK
-93 DELISTVAEDLNV
+93 DELISTVADDLNV

-111 LTAMENLGLVW
+111 VTAMENLGMVW

-133 VAVELNISAEP
+133 VAIELNISGDS

-150 SDFQNA
+150 ADFQNA

-161 QLVTDAAAEL
+161 QMLTDAANNL
-171 GMDADQFTDI
+171 GMDVNEFTDI
-181 VAQMTQVEPEDAAM
+181 VAQMTLVEPDEAAALSDVVSEALNGTVQVTEEAVTANDAAVKADVVIETDADQT
-195 FGNIIDNALGNVQQK
+195 NDNAYLVN
-210 PEEDNAVN
+210 ENAVN
-218 FVSDAESDAVSEAEP
+218 SIDDDMDGASSSQDFAGDSGSEREQTDTEGNNGILFAQDADANVMTE
-233 DQTSEPVKLTVDDTA
+233 LNVDDV
-248 GYNQQETETSEEF
+248 N
-261 SNSDSNDD
+261 
-269 RTGRESLG
+269 
-277 AERNTGEVLVA
+277 
-288 QDSGINVLADLDVD
+288 ADQR
-302 TVNPEPEAYV
+302 PYM
-312 STDTAELINQVVDNI
+312 STDTSELINQIVDNI
-327 KLNVSQETTSIEM
+327 KLNVSQDTTSIEM

-362 AQFTATNEVVREA
+362 AQFTATNEVVKEA
-375 LEAQVAALKENLNQ
+375 LEAQLVTLRENLNQ

-433 NINMSSLDELEGL
+433 NINMSSLDELAGV

>member
-13 TNAVKTSASNSKLMN
+13 MNAAKTSGNTAKLGDN
-28 TNSSFTDF
+28 SFTDF
-36 MGKTSVQTTADTKNN
+36 MGKTSVQTKTDVNTYTDTAK
-51 TAQTSGNGYEQY
+51 TSGNEYSQY
-63 KYTEKNIQAS
+63 KYTDKNIQAS

-79 IKMDDVAQSVDDMK
+79 MKMDDVSKSTGDMK

-111 LTAMENLGLVW
+111 ITAMENLGMVW

-133 VAVELNISAEP
+133 VAIELNVSADS

-161 QLVTDAAAEL
+161 QILTDAAVKL
-171 GMDADQFTDI
+171 GMDVNEFTDI
-181 VAQMTQVEPEDAAM
+181 VAQMTLVEPDEAAALNEVAGEALNSTVQTTEEVETADNGTVKADVVTKTDAGQTKDNAYVVNENAVKSVDDDMDAAGSSQD
-195 FGNIIDNALGNVQQK
+195 FTG
-210 PEEDNAVN
+210 
-218 FVSDAESDAVSEAEP
+218 
-233 DQTSEPVKLTVDDTA
+233 
-248 GYNQQETETSEEF
+248 
-261 SNSDSNDD
+261 NSDSDGKQADTEGNN
-269 RTGRESLG
+269 GILF
-277 AERNTGEVLVA
+277 A
-288 QDSGINVLADLDVD
+288 QDTDANVMAELNADDVNAD
-302 TVNPEPEAYV
+302 YRPYM
-312 STDTAELINQVVDNI
+312 STDTTELINQIVDNI
-327 KLNVSQETTSIEM
+327 RLNVSQDTTSIEM

-347 GKVYVHLSSKEGTVN
+347 GRVYVHLSAKEGTVN
-362 AQFTATNEVVREA
+362 AQFTATNEVVKEA
-375 LEAQVAALKENLNQ
+375 LEAQIVTLKENLNQ
-389 AGVKVDAVEV
+389 AGVKVDAVEI

-433 NINMSSLDELEGL
+433 NINMSSLDELTGV

>member
-13 TNAVKTSASNSKLMN
+13 MNTAKTSGNTAKLGDN
-28 TNSSFTDF
+28 SFTDF
-36 MGKTSVQTTADTKNN
+36 MGKTSVQTKADVKTDTDTAK
-51 TAQTSGNGYEQY
+51 TSGNEYSQY
-63 KYTEKNIQAS
+63 KYTDKNIQAS

-79 IKMDDVAQSVDDMK
+79 MKMDDVSKSTGDMK

-111 LTAMENLGLVW
+111 ITVMENLGMVW

-133 VAVELNISAEP
+133 VAIELNVSADS

-161 QLVTDAAAEL
+161 QILTDAAVKL
-171 GMDADQFTDI
+171 GMDVNEFTDI
-181 VAQMTQVEPEDAAM
+181 VAQMTLVEPDEAAALNEVAGEALNSTVQTTEEAETADNGTVKADVVTKADAGQTKDNAFVVNENAVKSVDDDMDAAGSSQD
-195 FGNIIDNALGNVQQK
+195 FTG
-210 PEEDNAVN
+210 
-218 FVSDAESDAVSEAEP
+218 
-233 DQTSEPVKLTVDDTA
+233 
-248 GYNQQETETSEEF
+248 
-261 SNSDSNDD
+261 NSDSDGKQADTEGNN
-269 RTGRESLG
+269 GILF
-277 AERNTGEVLVA
+277 A
-288 QDSGINVLADLDVD
+288 QDTDANVMAELNADDVNAD
-302 TVNPEPEAYV
+302 YRPYM
-312 STDTAELINQVVDNI
+312 STDTTELINQIVDNI
-327 KLNVSQETTSIEM
+327 RLNVSQDTTSIEM

-347 GKVYVHLSSKEGTVN
+347 GRVYVHLSAKEGTVN
-362 AQFTATNEVVREA
+362 AQLTATNEVVKEA
-375 LEAQVAALKENLNQ
+375 LEAQIVTLKENLNQ
-389 AGVKVDAVEV
+389 AGVKVDAVEI
-399 TVSSHEF
+399 TVSSHGF

-433 NINMSSLDELEGL
+433 NINMSSMDELAGV
-446 MTEEESLV
+446 MTEEETLV

>member
-13 TNAVKTSASNSKLMN
+13 MNTAKTSGNTAKLGDN
-28 TNSSFTDF
+28 SFTDF
-36 MGKTSVQTTADTKNN
+36 MGKTSVQTKTDAKTDTDTAK
-51 TAQTSGNGYEQY
+51 TSGNEYSQY
-63 KYTEKNIQAS
+63 KYTDKNIQAS

-79 IKMDDVAQSVDDMK
+79 MKMDDVSKSADDMK

-111 LTAMENLGLVW
+111 ITAMENLGMVW

-133 VAVELNISAEP
+133 VAIELNVSADS

-161 QLVTDAAAEL
+161 QILTDAAVNL
-171 GMDADQFTDI
+171 GMDVNEFTDI
-181 VAQMTQVEPEDAAM
+181 VAQMTLVESDEAAALNEVAGKALNSTVQTAEEAETADNGTVKADVVTKADAGQTKDNTYVVNENAVKSVDDDMDAAGSSQD
-195 FGNIIDNALGNVQQK
+195 FTG
-210 PEEDNAVN
+210 
-218 FVSDAESDAVSEAEP
+218 
-233 DQTSEPVKLTVDDTA
+233 
-248 GYNQQETETSEEF
+248 
-261 SNSDSNDD
+261 NSDSDGKQADTEGNN
-269 RTGRESLG
+269 GILF
-277 AERNTGEVLVA
+277 A
-288 QDSGINVLADLDVD
+288 QDTAANVMAELNADDVNAD
-302 TVNPEPEAYV
+302 YRPYM
-312 STDTAELINQVVDNI
+312 STDTTELINQIVDNI
-327 KLNVSQETTSIEM
+327 RLNVSQDTTSIEM

-347 GKVYVHLSSKEGTVN
+347 GRVYVHLSAKEGTVN
-362 AQFTATNEVVREA
+362 AQFTATNEVVKEA
-375 LEAQVAALKENLNQ
+375 LEAQIVTLKENLNQ
-389 AGVKVDAVEV
+389 AGVKVDAVEI

-433 NINMSSLDELEGL
+433 NINMSSLDELTGV

>member
-13 TNAVKTSASNSKLMN
+13 MNTAKTSGNTAKLGDN
-28 TNSSFTDF
+28 SFTDF
-36 MGKTSVQTTADTKNN
+36 MGKTSVQTKTDVKTDTDTAK
-51 TAQTSGNGYEQY
+51 TSGNEYSQY
-63 KYTEKNIQAS
+63 KYTDKNIQAS

-79 IKMDDVAQSVDDMK
+79 MKMDDVSKSTGDMK
-93 DELISTVAEDLNV
+93 DELISAVAEDLNV
-106 SEDDL
+106 SEEDL
-111 LTAMENLGLVW
+111 IEAMENLGMVW

-133 VAVELNISAEP
+133 VAIELNVSADS

-161 QLVTDAAAEL
+161 QILTDAAVNL
-171 GMDADQFTDI
+171 GMDVNEFTDI
-181 VAQMTQVEPEDAAM
+181 VAQMTLVEPDEAAALNEVAGEALNSTVQTTEEAETAGNNVVKADVVTEADAGQTKDNAYVVNENTVKSVDDDMDAAGSSQD
-195 FGNIIDNALGNVQQK
+195 F
-210 PEEDNAVN
+210 
-218 FVSDAESDAVSEAEP
+218 
-233 DQTSEPVKLTVDDTA
+233 TR
-248 GYNQQETETSEEF
+248 
-261 SNSDSNDD
+261 NSDSDGKQADTEGNN
-269 RTGRESLG
+269 GILF
-277 AERNTGEVLVA
+277 A
-288 QDSGINVLADLDVD
+288 QDTDANVMAELNADDVNAD
-302 TVNPEPEAYV
+302 YRPYM
-312 STDTAELINQVVDNI
+312 STDTTELINQIVDNI
-327 KLNVSQETTSIEM
+327 RLNVSQDTTSIEM

-347 GKVYVHLSSKEGTVN
+347 GRVYVHLSAKEGTVN
-362 AQFTATNEVVREA
+362 AQFTATNEVVKEA
-375 LEAQVAALKENLNQ
+375 LEAQIVTLKENLNQ
-389 AGVKVDAVEV
+389 AGVKVDAVEI
-399 TVSSHEF
+399 TVSSHGF

-433 NINMSSLDELEGL
+433 NINMSSMDELAGV

>member
-13 TNAVKTSASNSKLMN
+13 MNTAKTSGNTAKLGDN
-28 TNSSFTDF
+28 SFTDF
-36 MGKTSVQTTADTKNN
+36 MGKTSVQTKTDAKTDTDTAK
-51 TAQTSGNGYEQY
+51 TSGNEYSQY
-63 KYTEKNIQAS
+63 KYTDKNIQAS

-79 IKMDDVAQSVDDMK
+79 MKMDDVSKSTNDMK
-93 DELISTVAEDLNV
+93 DELIATVAEDLNV

-111 LTAMENLGLVW
+111 ITAMENLGMVW

-133 VAVELNISAEP
+133 VAIELNVSADS

-161 QLVTDAAAEL
+161 QILTDAAVNL
-171 GMDADQFTDI
+171 GMDVNEFTDI
-181 VAQMTQVEPEDAAM
+181 VAQMTLVEPDEAAALNEVAGEALNSTVQTTEEVETADNGTVKADVVTKTDAGQTKDNAYVVNENAVKSVDDDMDAAGSSQD
-195 FGNIIDNALGNVQQK
+195 FTG
-210 PEEDNAVN
+210 
-218 FVSDAESDAVSEAEP
+218 
-233 DQTSEPVKLTVDDTA
+233 
-248 GYNQQETETSEEF
+248 
-261 SNSDSNDD
+261 NSDSDGKQADTEGNN
-269 RTGRESLG
+269 GILF
-277 AERNTGEVLVA
+277 A
-288 QDSGINVLADLDVD
+288 QDTDANVMAELNADDVNAD
-302 TVNPEPEAYV
+302 YRPYM
-312 STDTAELINQVVDNI
+312 STDTTELINQIVDNI
-327 KLNVSQETTSIEM
+327 RLNVSQDTTSIEM

-347 GKVYVHLSSKEGTVN
+347 GRVYVHLSAKEGTVN
-362 AQFTATNEVVREA
+362 AQFTATNEVVKEA
-375 LEAQVAALKENLNQ
+375 LEAQIVTLKENLNQ
-389 AGVKVDAVEV
+389 AGVKVDAVEI

-433 NINMSSLDELEGL
+433 NINMSSMDELAGV

>member
-13 TNAVKTSASNSKLMN
+13 MNTAKTSGNTAKLGDN
-28 TNSSFTDF
+28 SFTDF
-36 MGKTSVQTTADTKNN
+36 MGKTSVQTKADVKTDTDTAK
-51 TAQTSGNGYEQY
+51 TSGNEYSQY
-63 KYTEKNIQAS
+63 KYTDKNIQAS

-79 IKMDDVAQSVDDMK
+79 MKMDDVSKSTGDMK

-111 LTAMENLGLVW
+111 ITVMENLGMVW

-133 VAVELNISAEP
+133 VAIELNVSADS

-161 QLVTDAAAEL
+161 QILTDAAVKL
-171 GMDADQFTDI
+171 GMDVNEFTDI
-181 VAQMTQVEPEDAAM
+181 VAQMTLVEPDEAAALNEVAGEALNSTVQTTEEAETADNGTVKADVVTKADAGQTKDNAFVVNENAVKSVDDDMDAAGSSQD
-195 FGNIIDNALGNVQQK
+195 FTG
-210 PEEDNAVN
+210 
-218 FVSDAESDAVSEAEP
+218 
-233 DQTSEPVKLTVDDTA
+233 
-248 GYNQQETETSEEF
+248 
-261 SNSDSNDD
+261 NSDSDGKQADTEGNN
-269 RTGRESLG
+269 GILF
-277 AERNTGEVLVA
+277 A
-288 QDSGINVLADLDVD
+288 QDTDANVMAELNADDVNAD
-302 TVNPEPEAYV
+302 YRPYM
-312 STDTAELINQVVDNI
+312 STDTSELIDQIVDNI
-327 KLNVSQETTSIEM
+327 RLNVSQDTTSIEM

-347 GKVYVHLSSKEGTVN
+347 GRVYVHLSAKEGTVN
-362 AQFTATNEVVREA
+362 AQLTATNEVVKEA
-375 LEAQVAALKENLNQ
+375 LEAQIVTLKENLNQ
-389 AGVKVDAVEV
+389 AGVKVDAVEI
-399 TVSSHEF
+399 TVSSHGF

-433 NINMSSLDELEGL
+433 NINMSSMDELAGV
-446 MTEEESLV
+446 MTEEETLV

>member
-13 TNAVKTSASNSKLMN
+13 MNTAKTSGNTAKLGGN
-28 TNSSFTDF
+28 SFTDF
-36 MGKTSVQTTADTKNN
+36 MGKTSVQTKADAKTDTDAAK
-51 TAQTSGNGYEQY
+51 TSGNEYSQY
-63 KYTEKNIQAS
+63 KYTDKNIQAS

-79 IKMDDVAQSVDDMK
+79 MKMDDVSKSTGDMK

-111 LTAMENLGLVW
+111 ITAMENLGMVW

-133 VAVELNISAEP
+133 VAIELNVSADS

-161 QLVTDAAAEL
+161 QILTDAAVKL
-171 GMDADQFTDI
+171 GMDVNEFTDI
-181 VAQMTQVEPEDAAM
+181 VAQMTLVEPDEAAALNEVAGEALNSTVQTAEEAETTDNGTVKADVVTKADAGQTKDKAYVV
-195 FGNIIDNALGNVQQK
+195 N
-210 PEEDNAVN
+210 ENAVN
-218 FVSDAESDAVSEAEP
+218 SADDDMDA
-233 DQTSEPVKLTVDDTA
+233 A
-248 GYNQQETETSEEF
+248 GSSQDFTG
-261 SNSDSNDD
+261 NSDSDGKQAD
-269 RTGRESLG
+269 
-277 AERNTGEVLVA
+277 AEGNNGILFA
-288 QDSGINVLADLDVD
+288 QDTAANVMAELNADDVNAD
-302 TVNPEPEAYV
+302 YRPYM
-312 STDTAELINQVVDNI
+312 STDTTELINQIVDNI
-327 KLNVSQETTSIEM
+327 RLNVSQDTTSIEM

-347 GKVYVHLSSKEGTVN
+347 GRVYVHLSAKEGTVN
-362 AQFTATNEVVREA
+362 AQFTATNEVVKEA
-375 LEAQVAALKENLNQ
+375 LEAQIVTLKENLNQ
-389 AGVKVDAVEV
+389 AGVKVDAVEI
-399 TVSSHEF
+399 TVSSHGF

-433 NINMSSLDELEGL
+433 NINMSSMDELAGV

>member
-13 TNAVKTSASNSKLMN
+13 MNTAKTSGNTAKLGDN
-28 TNSSFTDF
+28 SFTDF
-36 MGKTSVQTTADTKNN
+36 MGKTSVQTKADAKTDTDAAK
-51 TAQTSGNGYEQY
+51 TSGNEYSQY
-63 KYTEKNIQAS
+63 KYTDKNIQAS

-79 IKMDDVAQSVDDMK
+79 MKMDNVSKSTGDMK

-111 LTAMENLGLVW
+111 ITAMENLGMVW

-133 VAVELNISAEP
+133 VAIELNVSVDS

-161 QLVTDAAAEL
+161 QILTDAAVKL
-171 GMDADQFTDI
+171 GMDVNEFTDI
-181 VAQMTQVEPEDAAM
+181 VAQMTLVEPDEAAALNELAGEALNSTVQTTEEAETADNNAVKADVVTKADAGQTKDNAYVVNENAVKSVDDDMDAAGSSQD
-195 FGNIIDNALGNVQQK
+195 FTG
-210 PEEDNAVN
+210 
-218 FVSDAESDAVSEAEP
+218 
-233 DQTSEPVKLTVDDTA
+233 
-248 GYNQQETETSEEF
+248 
-261 SNSDSNDD
+261 NSDSDGKQADTEGNN
-269 RTGRESLG
+269 GILF
-277 AERNTGEVLVA
+277 A
-288 QDSGINVLADLDVD
+288 QDTAANVMAELNADDVNAD
-302 TVNPEPEAYV
+302 YRPYM
-312 STDTAELINQVVDNI
+312 STDTTELINQIVDNI
-327 KLNVSQETTSIEM
+327 RLNVSQDTTSIEM

-347 GKVYVHLSSKEGTVN
+347 GRVYVHLSAKEGTVN
-362 AQFTATNEVVREA
+362 AQFTATNEVVKEA
-375 LEAQVAALKENLNQ
+375 LEAQIVTLKENLNQ
-389 AGVKVDAVEV
+389 AGVKVDAVEI
-399 TVSSHEF
+399 TVSSHGF

-433 NINMSSLDELEGL
+433 NINMSSLDELTGV

>member
-13 TNAVKTSASNSKLMN
+13 MNTAKTSGNTAKLGDN
-28 TNSSFTDF
+28 SFTDF
-36 MGKTSVQTTADTKNN
+36 MGKTSVQTKTDVKTDTDTAK
-51 TAQTSGNGYEQY
+51 TSGNEYSQY
-63 KYTEKNIQAS
+63 KYTDKNIQAS

-79 IKMDDVAQSVDDMK
+79 MKMDDVSKSTGDMK
-93 DELISTVAEDLNV
+93 DELISAVAEDLNV
-106 SEDDL
+106 SEEDL
-111 LTAMENLGLVW
+111 IEAMENLGMVW

-133 VAVELNISAEP
+133 VAIELNVSADS

-161 QLVTDAAAEL
+161 QILTDAAVNL
-171 GMDADQFTDI
+171 GMDVNEFTDI
-181 VAQMTQVEPEDAAM
+181 VAQMTLVEPDEAAALNEVAGEALNSTVQTTEEAETAGNNVVKADVVTEADAGQTKDNAYVVNENTVKSVDDDMDAAGSSQD
-195 FGNIIDNALGNVQQK
+195 F
-210 PEEDNAVN
+210 
-218 FVSDAESDAVSEAEP
+218 
-233 DQTSEPVKLTVDDTA
+233 TR
-248 GYNQQETETSEEF
+248 
-261 SNSDSNDD
+261 NSDSDGKQADTEGNN
-269 RTGRESLG
+269 GILF
-277 AERNTGEVLVA
+277 A
-288 QDSGINVLADLDVD
+288 QDTDANVMAELNADDVNAD
-302 TVNPEPEAYV
+302 YRPYI
-312 STDTAELINQVVDNI
+312 STDTTELINQIVDNI
-327 KLNVSQETTSIEM
+327 RLNVSQDTTSIEM

-347 GKVYVHLSSKEGTVN
+347 GRVYVHLSAKEGTVN
-362 AQFTATNEVVREA
+362 AQFTATNEVVKEA
-375 LEAQVAALKENLNQ
+375 LEAQIVTLKENLNQ
-389 AGVKVDAVEV
+389 AGVKVDAVEI
-399 TVSSHEF
+399 TVSSHGF

-433 NINMSSLDELEGL
+433 NINMSSMDELAGV

>member
-13 TNAVKTSASNSKLMN
+13 MNTAKTSGNTAKLGGN
-28 TNSSFTDF
+28 SFTDF
-36 MGKTSVQTTADTKNN
+36 MGKTSVQTKTDAKTDTDTAK
-51 TAQTSGNGYEQY
+51 TSGNEYSQY
-63 KYTEKNIQAS
+63 KYTDKNIQAS

-79 IKMDDVAQSVDDMK
+79 MKMDDVSKSADDMK

-111 LTAMENLGLVW
+111 ITAMENLGMVW

-133 VAVELNISAEP
+133 VAIELNVSADS

-161 QLVTDAAAEL
+161 QILTDAAVNL
-171 GMDADQFTDI
+171 GMDVNEFTDI
-181 VAQMTQVEPEDAAM
+181 VAQMTLVEPDEAAALNEVAGKALNSTVQTAEEAETADNGTVKADVVTKADAGQTKDNDYVVNENAVKSVDDDMDAAGSSQD
-195 FGNIIDNALGNVQQK
+195 FTG
-210 PEEDNAVN
+210 
-218 FVSDAESDAVSEAEP
+218 
-233 DQTSEPVKLTVDDTA
+233 
-248 GYNQQETETSEEF
+248 
-261 SNSDSNDD
+261 NSDSDGKQADTEGNN
-269 RTGRESLG
+269 GILF
-277 AERNTGEVLVA
+277 A
-288 QDSGINVLADLDVD
+288 QDTAANVMAELNADDVNAD
-302 TVNPEPEAYV
+302 YRPYM
-312 STDTAELINQVVDNI
+312 STDTTELINQIVDNI
-327 KLNVSQETTSIEM
+327 RLNVSQDTTSIEM

-347 GKVYVHLSSKEGTVN
+347 GRVYVHLSAKEGTVN
-362 AQFTATNEVVREA
+362 AQFTATNEVVKEA
-375 LEAQVAALKENLNQ
+375 LEAQIVTLKENLNQ
-389 AGVKVDAVEV
+389 AGVKVDAVEI

-433 NINMSSLDELEGL
+433 NINMSSMDELAGV

>member
-13 TNAVKTSASNSKLMN
+13 MNTAKTSGNTAKLGDN
-28 TNSSFTDF
+28 SFTDF
-36 MGKTSVQTTADTKNN
+36 MGKTSVQTKADAKTDTDAAK
-51 TAQTSGNGYEQY
+51 TSGNEYSQY
-63 KYTEKNIQAS
+63 KYTDKNIQAS

-79 IKMDDVAQSVDDMK
+79 MKMDDVSKSTGDMK

-106 SEDDL
+106 SEEDL
-111 LTAMENLGLVW
+111 ITAMENLGMVW

-133 VAVELNISAEP
+133 VAIELNVSADS

-150 SDFQNA
+150 SDFQNV

-161 QLVTDAAAEL
+161 QILTDAAVNL
-171 GMDADQFTDI
+171 GMDVNEFTDI
-181 VAQMTQVEPEDAAM
+181 VAQMTLVEPDEAAALNEVAGEALNSTVQTTEEAETADNGTVKADVVTKTDAGQTKDNTYVVNENAVKSVDDDMDAAGSSQD
-195 FGNIIDNALGNVQQK
+195 FTG
-210 PEEDNAVN
+210 
-218 FVSDAESDAVSEAEP
+218 
-233 DQTSEPVKLTVDDTA
+233 
-248 GYNQQETETSEEF
+248 
-261 SNSDSNDD
+261 NSDSDGKQADTEGNN
-269 RTGRESLG
+269 GILF
-277 AERNTGEVLVA
+277 A
-288 QDSGINVLADLDVD
+288 QDTDANVMAELNADDVNAD
-302 TVNPEPEAYV
+302 YRPYM
-312 STDTAELINQVVDNI
+312 STDTTELINQIVDNI
-327 KLNVSQETTSIEM
+327 RLNVSQDTTSIEM

-347 GKVYVHLSSKEGTVN
+347 GRVYVHLSAKEGTVN
-362 AQFTATNEVVREA
+362 AQFTANNEVVKEA
-375 LEAQVAALKENLNQ
+375 LEAQIVTLKENLNQ
-389 AGVKVDAVEV
+389 AGVKVDAVEI

-433 NINMSSLDELEGL
+433 NINMSSMDELAGV